1 MPNATL
7 SDQMDAFL
15 TESALTAGQQTALR
29 ADLDAAKASVVEDYV
44 GRDALTAGTINYDVG
59 VNGVV
64 AKIADLS
71 ANTTMIL
78 SNMADLDTVTVY
90 ITQNASVQ
98 STFTFAYSGVT
109 LTVEGV
115 TTAIADLATGERGI
129 AYATKYGTELWVS
142 AHALPTS

>member
-1 MPNATL
+1 MPNAQL

-15 TESALTAGQQTALR
+15 TESTLSSTQQEALR
-29 ADLDAAKASVVEDYV
+29 TDLDAAKASVVNDYI
-44 GRDALTAGTINYDVG
+44 GRDSLTAGSISYDVG

-64 AKIADLS
+64 AKIDDLS
-71 ANTTMIL
+71 SNTTMTL

-90 ITQNASVQ
+90 ITQNASTQ
-98 STFTFAYSGVT
+98 STFGFAHSG

-115 TTAIADLATGERGI
+115 TTAIADLAVGERGI

-142 AHALPTS
+142 AHDLPTS

>member
-7 SDQMDAFL
+7 TSQMDAFL

-44 GRDALTAGTINYDVG
+44 GRDALTAGSISYDVG

-71 ANTTMIL
+71 ANTTMTL

-90 ITQNASVQ
+90 ITQNASLQ
-98 STFTFAYSGVT
+98 YTFEFAHSG
-109 LTVEGV
+109 LTVQGV